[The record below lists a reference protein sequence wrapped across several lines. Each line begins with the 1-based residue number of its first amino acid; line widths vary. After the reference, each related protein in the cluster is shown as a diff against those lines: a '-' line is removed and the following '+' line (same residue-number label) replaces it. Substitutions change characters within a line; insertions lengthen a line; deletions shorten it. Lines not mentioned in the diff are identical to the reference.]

1 MDRLTTCCFTGH
13 RPRSLYAYESEEAV
27 FGKICAAV
35 ESAVAD
41 GYVDFLC
48 GGCVGGDFLFADAVI
63 LARAAHPE
71 KEIRLHFCLPCRD
84 QAARWS
90 REDRDRYSGYLEVAD
105 SVVCLSENYTA
116 GCMVRRNRYMV
127 ERASLLIAAFNGSPG
142 GTAYTVRYARKCGL
156 RVVSLLDPAPEE
168 TDQLSFL

>member
-1 MDRLTTCCFTGH
+1 MRRLTTCCFTGH
-13 RPRSLYAYESEEAV
+13 RPRELFAYESEEAV
-27 FGKICAAV
+27 YTKICAAV

-41 GYVDFLC
+41 GYTDFLC

-71 KEIRLHFCLPCRD
+71 KTIRLCLCLPCRD
-84 QAARWS
+84 QAAKWG

-105 SVVCLSENYTA
+105 SVVCLAESYDAT
-116 GCMVRRNRYMV
+116 CMARRNRYMV
-127 ERASLLIAAFNGSPG
+127 DRSSLLIAAFNGAPG
-142 GTAYTVRYARKCGL
+142 GTAYTLRYARQSGL
-156 RVVSLLDPAPEE
+156 RIVSLLEQPAED